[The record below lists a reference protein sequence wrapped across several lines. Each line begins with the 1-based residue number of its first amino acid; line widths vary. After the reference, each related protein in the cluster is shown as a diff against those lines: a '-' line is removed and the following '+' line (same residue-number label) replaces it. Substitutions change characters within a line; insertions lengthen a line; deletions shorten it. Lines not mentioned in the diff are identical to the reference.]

1 MYSVIKDF
9 QSLLVGVVGFVGVIA
24 TLLVNSGLARRQHTR
39 QVEHDATVL
48 RLALR
53 AELETIRDVLRDW
66 LETFDAP
73 DGGKGFFT
81 PLDSVTDVYERT
93 LGQLGLLKEH
103 EIRAVMYAY
112 LPIRQLP
119 EVLKLLEQSHLSSTE
134 RARGGASKEGS
145 YGQNLKRL
153 HESALEGVEK
163 ALSVIIV

>member
-1 MYSVIKDF
+1 MYSAIKDF
-9 QSLLVGVVGFVGVIA
+9 QWLLVGAVGFVGVIV
-24 TLLVNSGLARRQHTR
+24 TLLVNAGLARRQHTR

-53 AELETIRDVLRDW
+53 AELETIRHILRDW
-66 LETFDAP
+66 LDTFNDP

-81 PLDSVTDVYERT
+81 PLESVTDVYERT
-93 LGQLGLLKEH
+93 LEQLGLPKEH

-119 EVLKLLEQSHLSSTE
+119 EVLKLLEQSYLSPSE
-134 RARGGASKEGS
+134 RAHGGAYKEGS
-145 YGQNLKRL
+145 YGQGLKRL

-163 ALSVIIV
+163 TLSVILV